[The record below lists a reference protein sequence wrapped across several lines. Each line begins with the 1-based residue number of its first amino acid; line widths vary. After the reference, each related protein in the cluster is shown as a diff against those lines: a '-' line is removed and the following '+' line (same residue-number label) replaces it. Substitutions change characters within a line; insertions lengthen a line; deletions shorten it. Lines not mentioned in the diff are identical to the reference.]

1 MAKRD
6 TKSLFLETSCRLF
19 RSQGFSGTGLKQ
31 IVSEA
36 GVPWGSLYHFF
47 PGGKD
52 DLGAQTVAFAGEAD
66 NELFKAGFANAK
78 DLPSAVAGMFKY
90 EIQHLKRTDFQE
102 GCAVASVASDTAA
115 VSEPVRE
122 ACSRS
127 FSEWE
132 KTISE
137 AFTQESLEKKDAKEI
152 ASFII
157 SALEGA
163 TLLSRTKRSLRPMK
177 DAMKHVDMVV
187 RHVLDSAANA

>member
-6 TKSLFLETSCRLF
+6 TKSLFLETSRRLF

-31 IVSEA
+31 IVAEA

-52 DLGAQTVAFAGEAD
+52 ELGAQTVAFAGDAD
-66 NELFKAGFANAK
+66 NALFKAGFARAK
-78 DLPSAVAGMFKY
+78 DLPTAVAGMFRY
-90 EIQHLKRTDFQE
+90 EIRHLTETDYQE

-115 VSEPVRE
+115 VSDTVRE

-127 FSEWE
+127 FSDWE
-132 KTISE
+132 ETISDAFLQHAVPKKE
-137 AFTQESLEKKDAKEI
+137 AREL

-157 SALEGA
+157 STLEGA
-163 TLLSRTKRSLRPMK
+163 TLLSRTKRSLAPMRN
-177 DAMKHVDMVV
+177 AMKHVDLVV
-187 RHVLDSAANA
+187 RQVLKEQGAG

>member
-6 TKSLFLETSCRLF
+6 TKNLFLETSNRLF

-52 DLGAQTVAFAGEAD
+52 DLGMQTVAFAGNAD
-66 NELFKAGFANAK
+66 NELFKAGFAQAK
-78 DLPSAVAGMFKY
+78 DLPAAVAGMFKY
-90 EIQHLKRTDFQE
+90 EIQHLNRTDFQE
-102 GCAVASVASDTAA
+102 GCAVASVASDVAA

-127 FSEWE
+127 FADWE
-132 KTISE
+132 ETISD
-137 AFTQESLEKKDAKEI
+137 AFLEQKVNKRDAKEL

-163 TLLSRTKRSLRPMK
+163 TLLSRTKRSIAPMK
-177 DAMKHVDMVV
+177 NAMKHVDIVV
-187 RHVLDSAANA
+187 QQVLKDSPND